1 MLPLL
6 LQASKRANEGA
17 EDGKHTGHH
26 MSEIGKRTAT
36 QNANPEKDKWKPEN
50 HAQLCI
56 SWHDWTKLMGEA
68 MHRRNIV
75 ILVRG

>member
-36 QNANPEKDKWKPEN
+36 QNANPEKDKWNLKIMHN
-50 HAQLCI
+50 CAFRGTTGQNLWAKRCI
-56 SWHDWTKLMGEA
+56 A
-68 MHRRNIV
+68 A
-75 ILVRG
+75 IL